1 MDVMHKQGQGM
12 DPAEPLNHHS
22 VLPLGVQM
30 QLRRAAINGDLAA
43 IDTITDA
50 MAKLG
55 LVSRRT
61 ECQWMTRAEII
72 SSLQGP
78 L

>member
-1 MDVMHKQGQGM
+1 MPSSDLREGM
-12 DPAEPLNHHS
+12 DPAAPLQHS

-55 LVSRRT
+55 LVRRRT